1 MTLKKKATWELG
13 SWTDIGM
20 KGSSI
25 PGVRNLLK
33 RVLSKALTLL
43 VYKMTIIIPS

>member
-1 MTLKKKATWELG
+1 MTMNKKATWQLG

-20 KGSSI
+20 KGSSV

-33 RVLSKALTLL
+33 RVLSKALALACL
-43 VYKMTIIIPS
+43 